1 VRADHLAAAVLI
13 RERAHLKML
22 RQFQDRPA
30 IPDNRLARAA

>member
-1 VRADHLAAAVLI
+1 VRAEHLAAAVLR
-13 RERAHLKML
+13 REQARLKVL